1 MKKVLSKISKNFCIQ
16 ILLFIVAILFLAGSY
31 NRSQESLMA
40 MIFPLSPVGEYCQD
54 GGEWK
59 TYHKGDKI
67 SALKGDLIFRG
78 NFDVDVSEANQ
89 YQFYLNHIELTVFRD
104 GEKVYSS
111 KLEYPLTTETTCIK
125 GWYPWYCEPI
135 TKDEV
140 LEFHLHN
147 PHHAGNIN
155 AYEEFFESIYACPE
169 MMLQGELQQES
180 RKMEIVALILII
192 IALVLLGMAGGSSVI
207 DHEFGHKLWPLGLL
221 TLFVGGYFLFDKRM
235 DIINYSKDILVTN
248 MQRLCMM
255 FAAYELSFIVQNEIN
270 ENKDKKIS
278 LIVFAL
284 SVFNVGLLAI
294 ISFGN
299 IMLYNTL
306 IVWQIVQG
314 IVFVLLI
321 FLGIKTFLEKP
332 SKKWSLLLSGI
343 ILMIFLLLEFVNEYL
358 YLWKPGIFWKNI
370 FVLCLL
376 HHLIEG
382 VRTVPKNYRASK
394 ETERLKKE
402 LKNSRVVLAMS
413 QIRTHF
419 IFNVLNAISGMCLYD
434 PAQANQTVVH
444 FAKYLRGNINV
455 LQDDELIPFRKE
467 LEHLEDYIVLEKVRF
482 EDRIQFVK
490 ELEVDE
496 FLIPPLVLQPIVEN
510 AIKHGLLRTK
520 KGGTIRLTTK
530 REDNY
535 ILMQII
541 DDGAGFDMELPI
553 RAGAVGIN
561 NVKFRL
567 EYMIDGKMEIISAP
581 GKGTTVNIKMPYVVL

>member
-16 ILLFIVAILFLAGSY
+16 ILLFIVAILFLVGSY
-31 NRSQESLMA
+31 NRSQESFMA
-40 MIFPLSPVGEYCQD
+40 LIFPLSPVGEYCQD

-78 NFDVDVSEANQ
+78 NFDVDLSEANQ

-180 RKMEIVALILII
+180 RKMEIVALLLII
-192 IALVLLGMAGGSSVI
+192 IALVLLGMASGSSVI
-207 DHEFGHKLWPLGLL
+207 DHEFGRKLWPLGLL

-235 DIINYSKDILVTN
+235 DIINYSKDILFTN

-306 IVWQIVQG
+306 MVWQIAQG

-321 FLGIKTFLEKP
+321 FLGIKSYLEKT
-332 SKKWSLLLSGI
+332 SKKWDLLLSGI
-343 ILMIFLLLEFVNEYL
+343 ILMSILLLEFANEYV
-358 YLWKPGIFWKNI
+358 YFWKPGIFWKNI

-413 QIRTHF
+413 QIRTYF
-419 IFNVLNAISGMCLYD
+419 IFNVLYAISGMCLYD

-553 RAGAVGIN
+553 RTGAVGIN

>member
-1 MKKVLSKISKNFCIQ
+1 MC
-16 ILLFIVAILFLAGSY
+16 FI
-31 NRSQESLMA
+31 
-40 MIFPLSPVGEYCQD
+40 
-54 GGEWK
+54 
-59 TYHKGDKI
+59 
-67 SALKGDLIFRG
+67 
-78 NFDVDVSEANQ
+78 
-89 YQFYLNHIELTVFRD
+89 
-104 GEKVYSS
+104 
-111 KLEYPLTTETTCIK
+111 
-125 GWYPWYCEPI
+125 
-135 TKDEV
+135 
-140 LEFHLHN
+140 
-147 PHHAGNIN
+147 
-155 AYEEFFESIYACPE
+155 
-169 MMLQGELQQES
+169 
-180 RKMEIVALILII
+180 
-192 IALVLLGMAGGSSVI
+192 
-207 DHEFGHKLWPLGLL
+207 
-221 TLFVGGYFLFDKRM
+221 
-235 DIINYSKDILVTN
+235 
-248 MQRLCMM
+248 
-255 FAAYELSFIVQNEIN
+255 
-270 ENKDKKIS
+270 
-278 LIVFAL
+278 
-284 SVFNVGLLAI
+284 
-294 ISFGN
+294 
-299 IMLYNTL
+299 
-306 IVWQIVQG
+306 
-314 IVFVLLI
+314 
-321 FLGIKTFLEKP
+321 
-332 SKKWSLLLSGI
+332 
-343 ILMIFLLLEFVNEYL
+343 LLEFINEYVFIL
-358 YLWKPGIFWKNI
+358 KPGVLWKNT
-370 FVLCLL
+370 FVICLL

-382 VRTVPKNYRASK
+382 VLTVPKNYRASK
-394 ETERLKKE
+394 ETDRLKKE

-581 GKGTTVNIKMPYVVL
+581 GKGTTANIKMPYVVL

>member
-1 MKKVLSKISKNFCIQ
+1 
-16 ILLFIVAILFLAGSY
+16 
-31 NRSQESLMA
+31 MA
-40 MIFPLSPVGEYCQD
+40 LIFPLSPVGEYCQD

-78 NFDVDVSEANQ
+78 NFDVDLSEANQ

-180 RKMEIVALILII
+180 RKMEIVALLLII
-192 IALVLLGMAGGSSVI
+192 IALVLLGMASGSIVI
-207 DHEFGHKLWPLGLL
+207 DHEFGRKLWPLGLL

-235 DIINYSKDILVTN
+235 DIINYSKDILFTN

-299 IMLYNTL
+299 IML
-306 IVWQIVQG
+306 
-314 IVFVLLI
+314 
-321 FLGIKTFLEKP
+321 
-332 SKKWSLLLSGI
+332 
-343 ILMIFLLLEFVNEYL
+343 MD
-358 YLWKPGIFWKNI
+358 WK
-370 FVLCLL
+370 
-376 HHLIEG
+376 
-382 VRTVPKNYRASK
+382 
-394 ETERLKKE
+394 
-402 LKNSRVVLAMS
+402 VV
-413 QIRTHF
+413 
-419 IFNVLNAISGMCLYD
+419 
-434 PAQANQTVVH
+434 
-444 FAKYLRGNINV
+444 
-455 LQDDELIPFRKE
+455 
-467 LEHLEDYIVLEKVRF
+467 
-482 EDRIQFVK
+482 
-490 ELEVDE
+490 
-496 FLIPPLVLQPIVEN
+496 
-510 AIKHGLLRTK
+510 
-520 KGGTIRLTTK
+520 
-530 REDNY
+530 
-535 ILMQII
+535 
-541 DDGAGFDMELPI
+541 
-553 RAGAVGIN
+553 
-561 NVKFRL
+561 
-567 EYMIDGKMEIISAP
+567 
-581 GKGTTVNIKMPYVVL
+581 